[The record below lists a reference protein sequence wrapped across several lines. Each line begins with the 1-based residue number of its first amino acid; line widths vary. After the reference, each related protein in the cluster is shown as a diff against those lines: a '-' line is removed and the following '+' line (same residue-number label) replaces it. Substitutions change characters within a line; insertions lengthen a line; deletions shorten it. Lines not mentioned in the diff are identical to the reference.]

1 MVSAPSGAAVLAV
14 NFILITLAAAII
26 GARIYLRLAIQ
37 KQKLAA
43 ADWLRVAAWISA
55 FVSAAF
61 DIIYMK
67 EDVLRPEINYTLA
80 NWDVPP
86 EKLSRVLRVSITIVN
101 RNNMKL
107 MALQYMWASVIPFF
121 VTFYLCKASLLVVY
135 LQLFPPFM
143 TKRRI
148 VLWSVVGYCACALIV
163 SLCLQ
168 LFLCFPIRRN
178 WSILGPEPFC
188 DDFALVTT
196 FQVAWT
202 LHFVGSLLLF
212 ALPWLVLYKLN
223 MRKRVKIGVYCV
235 FLLGI
240 IDIAFSLTR
249 FLTIQLTVIGDFRS
263 ITTIELWSGL
273 DVYIGLI
280 IACLPALRPYL
291 RRKGSKYDYNY
302 NTSGRP
308 NNSSGPPVRRAAQSG
323 FEEIDETPSLEG
335 DPSPS
340 PWTGS
345 HSPELTAGWSDK
357 KSNRS
362 DIELVSLDVT
372 AKDRTIV

>member
-14 NFILITLAAAII
+14 NFSLITLAAAII
-26 GARIYLRLAIQ
+26 GARIYLRLVIQ
-37 KQKLAA
+37 KQRLVA
-43 ADWLRVAAWISA
+43 ADWLRVAAWVSA
-55 FVSAAF
+55 FVTASF

-67 EDVLRPEINYTLA
+67 EDVLKPEINYTLV

-86 EKLSRVLRVSITIVN
+86 EKLSRVLR
-101 RNNMKL
+101 
-107 MALQYMWASVIPFF
+107 YMWASVIPFF

-143 TKRRI
+143 IKRRI
-148 VLWSVVGYCACALIV
+148 ILWSVVGYCACALIV

-168 LFLCFPIRRN
+168 LFLCFPIKRN

-249 FLTIQLTVIGDFRS
+249 FLTIQLTNVGDFRS
-263 ITTIELWSGL
+263 ITTNFGVASTFSSASSLHAFQLSDHISAERVPNTTTTTTHRA
-273 DVYIGLI
+273 DRTTP
-280 IACLPALRPYL
+280 PAHQFAEQH
-291 RRKGSKYDYNY
+291 KVAS
-302 NTSGRP
+302 
-308 NNSSGPPVRRAAQSG
+308 
-323 FEEIDETPSLEG
+323 
-335 DPSPS
+335 
-340 PWTGS
+340 
-345 HSPELTAGWSDK
+345 K
-357 KSNRS
+357 KSTKHH
-362 DIELVSLDVT
+362 L
-372 AKDRTIV
+372 